1 MNIGR
6 SMHGPGLL
14 LALLLAWPPLAV
26 AETLAYQVTYRGVFS
41 AFQDVAIGDV
51 QLEVDATGVS
61 LDGQPIVRAWLSASS
76 AAYPLVEEFYPY
88 RYEFT
93 SYHQPD
99 AARSLAFERRK
110 QTSKLR
116 HDLLLLDWAGD
127 EIRRFGISQTPDA
140 ASGEE
145 PPPELFTALRRA
157 GLPYH
162 QAQFVPHPGSL
173 ATPPRDT
180 LDRLALLQQVR
191 DLDLVA
197 GASRELTVTDGKEF
211 IAYRATVA
219 MRELVPTAA
228 GPIPAWKVRIEG
240 FETNDPEE
248 RPRHAP
254 VYVWLDE
261 GPRRLPLRFVSHH
274 PAGKFT
280 VDLQPQAAQTAAVA
294 GRPDLPILY

>member
-1 MNIGR
+1 MP
-6 SMHGPGLL
+6 GPGLL
-14 LALLLAWPPLAV
+14 LALLLAWPMLAA
-26 AETLAYQVTYRGVFS
+26 AETLDYQVTYRGLFS

-51 QLEVDATGVS
+51 RLEVDATGAS
-61 LDGQPIVRAWLSASS
+61 LDGQPIVRARLSASS
-76 AAYPLVEEFYPY
+76 AAYPMVEQLYPF

-110 QTSKLR
+110 QTRKLR

-127 EIRRFGISQTPDA
+127 EVRRFGITRTPA
-140 ASGEE
+140 ATSGEE

-173 ATPPRDT
+173 PTPPQAT

-211 IAYRATVA
+211 IAYRVTVA
-219 MRELVPTAA
+219 KRELVPTAA
-228 GPIPAWKVRIEG
+228 GSVPAWKVRIEG
-240 FETNDPEE
+240 FETDDPEE

-274 PAGKFT
+274 PAGKFI
-280 VDLQPQAAQTAAVA
+280 VELQQPGAAQTAAVA
-294 GRPDLPILY
+294 GSPDLPILY

>member
-1 MNIGR
+1 MP
-6 SMHGPGLL
+6 GPGLL
-14 LALLLAWPPLAV
+14 LALLLAWPMLTA
-26 AETLAYQVTYRGVFS
+26 AETLDYQVTYSGLFS

-61 LDGQPIVRAWLSASS
+61 LDGQPIVRARLSASS
-76 AAYPLVEEFYPY
+76 AAYPLVEQLYPF

-99 AARSLAFERRK
+99 ATRSLAFERRK
-110 QTSKLR
+110 QTRKLR

-127 EIRRFGISQTPDA
+127 EVRRFGIAGTPDA
-140 ASGEE
+140 TAAGDE
-145 PPPELFTALRRA
+145 PPPELFAALRRA
-157 GLPYH
+157 GLPDYR
-162 QAQFVPHPGSL
+162 AQFAPHPRRL
-173 ATPPRDT
+173 ATPPRTT

-211 IAYRATVA
+211 IAYRVTVA
-219 MRELVPTAA
+219 KRELVPTAA
-228 GPIPAWKVRIEG
+228 GSIPAWKVRIES
-240 FETNDPEE
+240 FETDDPEE

-261 GPRRLPLRFVSHH
+261 GARRLPLRFVSHH
-274 PAGKFT
+274 PAGKFI
-280 VDLQPQAAQTAAVA
+280 VELQQPGVAQTAAVA
-294 GRPDLPILY
+294 GSTDLPILY